1 MVWDYVSNWF
11 SVLGLNFELVDCMPL
26 FVPFFVQTLFLY
38 VFFSVLEEINKTV
51 LHLCMAMPNAAVCA

>member
-1 MVWDYVSNWF
+1 
-11 SVLGLNFELVDCMPL
+11 VLGLNFELVDCMPL

-51 LHLCMAMPNAAVCA
+51 LHLCMAMANATVCA